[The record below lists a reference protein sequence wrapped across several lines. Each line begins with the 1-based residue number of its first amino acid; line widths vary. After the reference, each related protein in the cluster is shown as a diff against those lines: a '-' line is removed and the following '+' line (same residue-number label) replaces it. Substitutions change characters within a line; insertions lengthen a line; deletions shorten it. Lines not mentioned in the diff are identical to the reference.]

1 MGGEEGRDQ
10 HGLEHSREH
19 CNDRDEKAR
28 QVRHSGRCDDQDA
41 PEEGDQGWE
50 ARGLRQ
56 NRHGEGEA
64 GQDRRQGFPRE
75 GTQGRV
81 LRVSWSGGEPCDEA
95 PRVLLHFPPLAP
107 LPPPAPPPRPP
118 PSSRRFYSLLLLSRL
133 AGGCVVKHGLPVPG
147 RLARAITCIPPLS
160 RRAKK

>member
-1 MGGEEGRDQ
+1 MG
-10 HGLEHSREH
+10 HGLEHPRKH
-19 CNDRDEKAR
+19 CNNRDEKER

-75 GTQGRV
+75 GPQGRV
-81 LRVSWSGGEPCDEA
+81 LRASWSGGEPCDEA

-107 LPPPAPPPRPP
+107 RPPPAPPPRPP
-118 PSSRRFYSLLLLSRL
+118 PSSRRFYSLFF
-133 AGGCVVKHGLPVPG
+133 CPG
-147 RLARAITCIPPLS
+147 WLEGAWSSMAFRSQAALRGRSHVFHPCL
-160 RRAKK
+160 